1 MEDLNSR
8 WKGLAYATVV
18 LLLIAMVGC
27 QGLSAKQDSAPPPA
41 SSAANPLGIS
51 GSISPASSG
60 SGATVTLD
68 GPIKIT
74 ATADSSGNYSFSN
87 LANGSYTVAASKS
100 GVTFSPTSVQ
110 VTVDGAQV
118 TGVNFTAS
126 SSTGSQNTFTISG
139 TISPAANGSGTT
151 VTLGG
156 ASSATTTTNSSGV
169 YSFTGLANGSYTIT
183 ASKSGFTFSPSSLQV
198 TINGA
203 NVTDGNFVVSAVPPN
218 TFSISG
224 TISPAASGSGV
235 TVTLAGAAA
244 AATTANS
251 SGAYSFTG
259 LANGSYTITASKSGF
274 TFTPSSLQ
282 VTLNGANLT
291 GENFTASAITYSISG
306 SISSAANG
314 SGATVK
320 LAGAASATTTA
331 NSSGGYSFT
340 GLASGSYTITASKS
354 GFTFSPSS
362 LAVTVSGA
370 NVTGEN
376 FTASAV
382 PPTTYSISG
391 TISSA
396 ANGSGATVKLAGAA
410 STTTT
415 ANSSGGY
422 SFTGLASGSYTI
434 TASKSG
440 FTFSPSSLA
449 VTVSG
454 ANVTG
459 ENFTASAVPPTTY
472 SISGSIS
479 SAANGSGA
487 TVKLAGAASATTT
500 ANSSGGY
507 SFTGLPNGSYTI
519 TASKS
524 GFTFSP
530 SSLAVT
536 VSGANVTGENFTA
549 SAVPPTPYSISGS
562 ISSAAN
568 GSGATVKLAG
578 AASATTTANSS
589 GAYSFTGLA
598 NGSYTIT
605 ASKSGFTFSPSSLAV
620 TVSGANVTGENF
632 TASAVPPTT
641 YSISG
646 SISSAANGSGA
657 TVKLAGAASATT
669 TANSSGA
676 YSFTG
681 LANGSY
687 TITASKS
694 GFTFSPSSLA
704 VTVSGANVTGENF
717 TASAV
722 PPTTYSISGSISS
735 AANGSGATVKLA
747 GAASATTTANSSG
760 GYSFTGL
767 ASGSYTIT
775 ASKSGFTFSPS
786 SLAVTVSGA
795 NVTGENFT
803 ASAVPPTT
811 YSISGSISSA
821 ANGSGATVKLA
832 GAASATTTANSSGAY
847 SFTGLANGSYT
858 ITASKSGFTFSP
870 SSLQVTVSGA
880 NATGENFTASAI
892 TYSISG
898 TISTAANGSGATVKL
913 AGAASATTT
922 ANGSGAYS
930 FTGLANGSYTIT
942 ASKAGFTF
950 SPFSLAV
957 TVSGANVTGENFT
970 ASAVPPTTYSIS
982 GTISSGSNGSGA
994 TLTLSGSGSTTTTAS
1009 ASGGYSFTGLANG
1022 SYVVTPRK
1030 SGFTFSPTSMRATVS
1045 GANVTGM
1052 NFTTYA
1058 GAVVSISPGTVVQS
1072 VVEANPAGTT
1082 FVFQPGTYRLPGPIN
1097 PKSGDSFVGQTAC
1110 APPAS
1115 SCPAILSGSRII
1127 GNLAVYDGTNYE
1139 VTGQTQQGVQQ
1150 YTTKCDPGQEGCFY
1164 PEDLFFDGVPLQH
1177 LYATS
1182 LPTILTGQWW
1192 FDYTNH
1198 IIYFHD
1204 NPSGHTVET
1213 SVVPT
1218 VVEVPSGTGVNDITF
1233 QYLTIEE
1240 FAAPLE
1246 QGGVDPMPLGGTN
1259 PHQSLDWLVE
1269 NCELLLNH
1277 GLGVHINYGM
1287 HVLNSYI
1294 HNNGQMGVGG
1304 GTDSATLQSG
1314 VLVSGNT
1321 VTHNNYANVNPN
1333 FGAGG
1338 IKFGDTLGAVVR
1350 GNTVTNNG
1358 GAGIHFDTDS
1368 RSPLIDGNTVTDNI
1382 GGSGIIYEV
1391 SLVSA
1396 VVRNNILQRNGAT
1409 DAFGNGPAYNL
1420 VSADSVGVN
1429 AYCNLVEVNNLT
1441 GENGLIA
1448 NASNR
1453 GDDPNPPHEY
1463 LTSTGNYFHHNTVI
1477 WDAGADGNVGY
1488 MQGDVTNQP
1497 NFFANN
1503 TPPDYNT
1510 YHQSSLS
1517 ATDFVYDDN
1526 DTGSNARKTFA
1537 EYQASGAEVNGT
1549 ADTNYTSGFP
1559 TVAVTSPVDQSSVTT
1574 PVTVEAAA
1582 SDASGISKVEF
1593 YVDWSLQA
1601 TVSSSPYN
1609 FDWTTATT
1617 GAHTIAAMAYSNAG
1631 IRNCYAVTLN
1641 EQ

>member
-1 MEDLNSR
+1 MEDLSSHL
-8 WKGLAYATVV
+8 KGLAYATVV
-18 LLLIAMVGC
+18 LMLIAMVGC

-41 SSAANPLGIS
+41 SPAANPLGIS
-51 GSISPASSG
+51 GTISPASSG
-60 SGATVTLD
+60 SGATVILD
-68 GPIKIT
+68 GPIKST
-74 ATADSSGNYSFSN
+74 TTADSSGNYSFAN

-100 GVTFSPTSVQ
+100 GVTFSPTSAQ
-110 VTVDGAQV
+110 VTVNGTQV
-118 TGVNFTAS
+118 TAVDFTAS
-126 SSTGSQNTFTISG
+126 TSTGSQNTFTISG
-139 TISPAANGSGTT
+139 MISPAANGSGAT

-156 ASSATTTTNSSGV
+156 AGSATTTANGSGT
-169 YSFTGLANGSYTIT
+169 YSFTGLANGSYTVA

-198 TINGA
+198 AINGA
-203 NVTDGNFVVSAVPPN
+203 NVTDGNFAVSAAPPN

-224 TISPAASGSGV
+224 AISPAASGSGV
-235 TVTLAGAAA
+235 TVT
-244 AATTANS
+244 
-251 SGAYSFTG
+251 
-259 LANGSYTITASKSGF
+259 
-274 TFTPSSLQ
+274 
-282 VTLNGANLT
+282 
-291 GENFTASAITYSISG
+291 
-306 SISSAANG
+306 
-314 SGATVK
+314 
-320 LAGAASATTTA
+320 
-331 NSSGGYSFT
+331 
-340 GLASGSYTITASKS
+340 
-354 GFTFSPSS
+354 
-362 LAVTVSGA
+362 
-370 NVTGEN
+370 
-376 FTASAV
+376 
-382 PPTTYSISG
+382 
-391 TISSA
+391 
-396 ANGSGATVKLAGAA
+396 
-410 STTTT
+410 
-415 ANSSGGY
+415 
-422 SFTGLASGSYTI
+422 
-434 TASKSG
+434 
-440 FTFSPSSLA
+440 
-449 VTVSG
+449 
-454 ANVTG
+454 
-459 ENFTASAVPPTTY
+459 
-472 SISGSIS
+472 
-479 SAANGSGA
+479 
-487 TVKLAGAASATTT
+487 
-500 ANSSGGY
+500 
-507 SFTGLPNGSYTI
+507 
-519 TASKS
+519 
-524 GFTFSP
+524 
-530 SSLAVT
+530 
-536 VSGANVTGENFTA
+536 
-549 SAVPPTPYSISGS
+549 
-562 ISSAAN
+562 
-568 GSGATVKLAG
+568 LAG

-605 ASKSGFTFSPSSLAV
+605 ASKSGFTFTPSSLSVTVSGANVIGENFTASAITYSISGTISTAANGSGATLTLSGASTATTTANTSGSYSFTGLANGSYTITASKSGFTFSPSSLQV
-620 TVSGANVTGENF
+620 TVNGANVTGENF
-632 TASAVPPTT
+632 TASAVSPTT

-646 SISSAANGSGA
+646 TISTAANGSGA
-657 TVKLAGAASATT
+657 TVKLTGATSATT

-676 YSFTG
+676 YSFTSLG
-681 LANGSY
+681 NGSY
-687 TITASKS
+687 TVTASKS

-722 PPTTYSISGSISS
+722 PPTT
-735 AANGSGATVKLA
+735 
-747 GAASATTTANSSG
+747 
-760 GYSFTGL
+760 F
-767 ASGSYTIT
+767 
-775 ASKSGFTFSPS
+775 
-786 SLAVTVSGA
+786 
-795 NVTGENFT
+795 
-803 ASAVPPTT
+803 
-811 YSISGSISSA
+811 
-821 ANGSGATVKLA
+821 
-832 GAASATTTANSSGAY
+832 
-847 SFTGLANGSYT
+847 
-858 ITASKSGFTFSP
+858 
-870 SSLQVTVSGA
+870 
-880 NATGENFTASAI
+880 
-892 TYSISG
+892 
-898 TISTAANGSGATVKL
+898 
-913 AGAASATTT
+913 
-922 ANGSGAYS
+922 
-930 FTGLANGSYTIT
+930 
-942 ASKAGFTF
+942 
-950 SPFSLAV
+950 
-957 TVSGANVTGENFT
+957 
-970 ASAVPPTTYSIS
+970 SIS
-982 GTISSGSNGSGA
+982 GTISSGTNGSGA
-994 TLTLSGSGSTTTTAS
+994 TLTLSGSGDATTTAS
-1009 ASGGYSFTGLANG
+1009 ASGGYGFTGLANG
-1022 SYVVTPRK
+1022 SYLVTPRK

-1052 NFTTYA
+1052 NFTAYA
-1058 GAVVSISPGTVVQS
+1058 GAVVSISPGTAVQTVVD
-1072 VVEANPAGTT
+1072 ANPAGTT
-1082 FVFQPGTYRLPGPIN
+1082 FVFQPGTYRLPAPIN
-1097 PKSGDSFVGQTAC
+1097 PKIGDSFVGQTAC

-1115 SCPAILSGSRII
+1115 SCPAILSGSRVI

-1218 VVEVPSGTGVNDITF
+1218 VLEVPSGTGVNDITF

-1259 PHQSLDWLVE
+1259 PHQSLDWVVE

-1287 HVLNSYI
+1287 HVLDSYI

-1488 MQGDVTNQP
+1488 MQGDATNQP

-1537 EYQASGAEVNGT
+1537 EYQAAGADVNST

-1601 TVSSSPYN
+1601 TVSSSPYT

>member
-282 VTLNGANLT
+282 VTVNGANLT
-291 GENFTASAITYSISG
+291 GENFTASAI
-306 SISSAANG
+306 
-314 SGATVK
+314 
-320 LAGAASATTTA
+320 
-331 NSSGGYSFT
+331 
-340 GLASGSYTITASKS
+340 
-354 GFTFSPSS
+354 
-362 LAVTVSGA
+362 
-370 NVTGEN
+370 
-376 FTASAV
+376 
-382 PPTTYSISG
+382 
-391 TISSA
+391 
-396 ANGSGATVKLAGAA
+396 
-410 STTTT
+410 
-415 ANSSGGY
+415 
-422 SFTGLASGSYTI
+422 
-434 TASKSG
+434 
-440 FTFSPSSLA
+440 
-449 VTVSG
+449 
-454 ANVTG
+454 
-459 ENFTASAVPPTTY
+459 
-472 SISGSIS
+472 
-479 SAANGSGA
+479 
-487 TVKLAGAASATTT
+487 
-500 ANSSGGY
+500 
-507 SFTGLPNGSYTI
+507 
-519 TASKS
+519 
-524 GFTFSP
+524 
-530 SSLAVT
+530 
-536 VSGANVTGENFTA
+536 
-549 SAVPPTPYSISGS
+549 
-562 ISSAAN
+562 
-568 GSGATVKLAG
+568 
-578 AASATTTANSS
+578 
-589 GAYSFTGLA
+589 
-598 NGSYTIT
+598 
-605 ASKSGFTFSPSSLAV
+605 
-620 TVSGANVTGENF
+620 
-632 TASAVPPTT
+632 
-641 YSISG
+641 
-646 SISSAANGSGA
+646 
-657 TVKLAGAASATT
+657 
-669 TANSSGA
+669 
-676 YSFTG
+676 
-681 LANGSY
+681 
-687 TITASKS
+687 
-694 GFTFSPSSLA
+694 
-704 VTVSGANVTGENF
+704 
-717 TASAV
+717 
-722 PPTTYSISGSISS
+722 TYSISGSISS

-832 GAASATTTANSSGAY
+832 GAASATTTANSSGGYSFTGLANGSYTITASKSGFTFSPSSLAVTVSGANVTGENFTASAVPPTTYSISGSISSAANGSGATVKLAGAASATTTANSSGAY

-858 ITASKSGFTFSP
+858 ITASKSGLTFSPSSLAVTVSGANVTGENFTASAVPPTTYSISGTISSAANGSGATVKLAGAASATTTANSSGGYSFTGLASGSYTITASKSGFTFSPSSLAVTVSGANVTGENFTASAVPPTTYSISGSISSAANGSGATVKLAGAASATTTANSSGGYSFTGLANGSYTITAIKSGFTFSP

-957 TVSGANVTGENFT
+957 TVSGANVTGENLT

-982 GTISSGSNGSGA
+982 GSISSGSNGSGA